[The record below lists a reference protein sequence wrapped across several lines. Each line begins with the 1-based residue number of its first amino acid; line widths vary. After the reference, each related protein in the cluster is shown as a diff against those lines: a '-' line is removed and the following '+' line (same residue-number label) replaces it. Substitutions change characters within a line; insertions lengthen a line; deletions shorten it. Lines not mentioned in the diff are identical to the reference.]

1 MDDDLKLIGVAL
13 IVNYVVM
20 ETVNL
25 LVATWMVRVLD
36 QTLVLVLVLVL
47 ELFYEICSCALESVH
62 VGDEIGHLR
71 FCLQSA
77 AVSWNSYRRI
87 SHISKPRRHIFY
99 RWKYEK

>member
-1 MDDDLKLIGVAL
+1 MDDDAKLIDVAL
-13 IVNYVVM
+13 IVNHVVM
-20 ETVNL
+20 ETVS
-25 LVATWMVRVLD
+25 LVVTTWMVRVLE
-36 QTLVLVLVLVL
+36 QTLVLVL

-99 RWKYEK
+99 RWQYEK

>member
-1 MDDDLKLIGVAL
+1 MDDDAKLIDVAL
-13 IVNYVVM
+13 IVNHVVM
-20 ETVNL
+20 ETVSL
-25 LVATWMVRVLD
+25 VVATWMVRVLE
-36 QTLVLVLVLVL
+36 QTLVLVLVL

-99 RWKYEK
+99 RWQYEK